1 MNRSSGKR
9 ACGNRKK
16 KGLNGSPRDQGKRA
30 RTTHQKKGKNGS
42 PIERKDQGNED
53 ATQ

>member
-16 KGLNGSPRDQGKRA
+16 RFKRLTQRSRERA
-30 RTTHQKKGKNGS
+30 CTTHQKKGKNGS